1 MGCEGKGV
9 SSSLRLRLLKAMAD
23 EVLQL
28 VETLLSKE
36 LELEFNPQGTLAEL
50 MGCSAAF

>member
-36 LELEFNPQGTLAEL
+36 LELQDAAPTGLL